1 MENGNF
7 KTVLLVE
14 DEGLTRSAMKSLIL
28 ANEPLLDIDE
38 ADGFEQATEK
48 LSARSYDLVFLDYQL
63 RGNST
68 GLDLLN
74 WVGEQE
80 REVQT
85 IMLSHKTTAIRCWNA
100 SGAAH
105 AALFR

>member
-1 MENGNF
+1 MAMENGNF

-38 ADGFEQATEK
+38 ADGFEQATER

-68 GLDLLN
+68 GLDLLH
-74 WVGEQE
+74 WIGEQSA
-80 REVQT
+80 RYRP
-85 IMLSHKTTAIRCWNA
+85 SCCPHKTTAIRCWNA
-100 SGAAH
+100 
-105 AALFR
+105 

>member
-1 MENGNF
+1 
-7 KTVLLVE
+7 
-14 DEGLTRSAMKSLIL
+14 MKSLIL

-74 WVGEQE
+74 WIGEQE

-85 IMLSHKTTAIRCWNA
+85 IMLSAQDDRDTVLECIR
-100 SGAAH
+100 SGACGFISKASEQG
-105 AALFR
+105 AGV